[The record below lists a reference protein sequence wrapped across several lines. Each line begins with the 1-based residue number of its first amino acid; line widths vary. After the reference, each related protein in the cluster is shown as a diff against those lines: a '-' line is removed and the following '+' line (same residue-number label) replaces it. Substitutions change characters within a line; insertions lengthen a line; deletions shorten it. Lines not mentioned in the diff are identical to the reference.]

1 MFPNRLDEQM
11 IESLFGY
18 NAQSLAKTEEAK
30 AKGSSP
36 GKHVL
41 DNKRLQNIT
50 ILLKAL
56 TATSEQVCEALIQ
69 GRLGGNTPFFYH
81 FDE

>member
-1 MFPNRLDEQM
+1 M

-18 NAQSLAKTEEAK
+18 NTQNSTNTEEAK
-30 AKGSSP
+30 AKSSSP

-56 TATSEQVCEALIQ
+56 NATSEQVCEALIQ
-69 GRLGGNTPFFYH
+69 GRFGGKHTFNFYQ
-81 FDE
+81 FNA

>member
-1 MFPNRLDEQM
+1 M

-18 NAQSLAKTEEAK
+18 NAQSSAKTEEAK
-30 AKGSSP
+30 AKSSSP

-56 TATSEQVCEALIQ
+56 NATSEQVCEALMEGTLEI
-69 GRLGGNTPFFYH
+69 NIPFQS
-81 FDE
+81 